1 MSDLSPQALSPFRPP
16 AALRSSTPILASQP
30 PAAPTTPGS
39 VSMSDLSPHVSV
51 FPSHD
56 FTRPPP
62 SLGTVQRPPPPS
74 FNPMEGRTVRVEPT
88 SNIGPFAPAVEYT
101 PALNSFAIS
110 SNLARIPVLNHH
122 KQVVPSK
129 RPKQPHL
136 SPDHKLN
143 LYISSHPVHGLR
155 KSIEQVYKEDL
166 SLELLKMYVKHDLD
180 HVTPGCKMSIIVVD
194 FVVNKQRSVGW
205 HRTKILE
212 LVDLVHSHPSGSVI
226 RFGLVFMNPSLC
238 IPDNFNTRFKLD
250 KNCFNLVRG
259 INDCIKFLM
268 ENTCSKST
276 FGSFGKHVGVTV
288 SGKGWKS
295 EAWEGF
301 NPVRPASI
309 TRCSKLTLPYQR
321 KRSINIRNA
330 LDSEIRAL
338 PEV

>member
-16 AALRSSTPILASQP
+16 AALRSSTPISASQP
-30 PAAPTTPGS
+30 PAAPATPGS
-39 VSMSDLSPHVSV
+39 VSMSDVSPLVSG

-62 SLGTVQRPPPPS
+62 SLGSVQRPPPPS

-88 SNIGPFAPAVEYT
+88 SNIGPFAPAVEYA
-101 PALNSFAIS
+101 PALNSFATT
-110 SNLARIPVLNHH
+110 SNYARIPVLNHH

-129 RPKQPHL
+129 RPKQPKL

-166 SLELLKMYVKHDLD
+166 SLELLRMYVKHDLD

-226 RFGLVFMNPSLC
+226 RIGMVFMNPSLC
-238 IPDNFNTRFKLD
+238 IPDNFNTRFKLE

-259 INDCIKFLM
+259 INEVIKFLM

-276 FGSFGKHVGVTV
+276 FGSTGKHVGLTV
-288 SGKGWKS
+288 SGKGWKV

-321 KRSINIRNA
+321 KRSLHIRNA
-330 LDSEIRAL
+330 LDSEMRAL